1 MFSKQHIHVI
11 LKLGE
16 DRRTEGNA
24 GKGRKRKDKRKMM
37 STHTGKH
44 GKKNGKTREA
54 WKEDE
59 GR

>member
-24 GKGRKRKDKRKMM
+24 GKDKRKRM